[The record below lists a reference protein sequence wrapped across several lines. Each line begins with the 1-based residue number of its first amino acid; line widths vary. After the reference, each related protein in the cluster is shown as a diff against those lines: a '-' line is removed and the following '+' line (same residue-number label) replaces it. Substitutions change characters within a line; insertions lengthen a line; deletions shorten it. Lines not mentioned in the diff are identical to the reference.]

1 MHVRRRIKLL
11 RYSGL
16 TATTRIFFLPECI
29 YLYTL
34 VYGMRDVRRRGRLC
48 AASRSPRHVA
58 SHERQNNPHQRFDSP
73 VVACSR

>member
-34 VYGMRDVRRRGRLC
+34 VYGMRDVRRHAAACARPVAARGT
-48 AASRSPRHVA
+48 SRRTSAKATHT
-58 SHERQNNPHQRFDSP
+58 NDSTLQ
-73 VVACSR
+73 